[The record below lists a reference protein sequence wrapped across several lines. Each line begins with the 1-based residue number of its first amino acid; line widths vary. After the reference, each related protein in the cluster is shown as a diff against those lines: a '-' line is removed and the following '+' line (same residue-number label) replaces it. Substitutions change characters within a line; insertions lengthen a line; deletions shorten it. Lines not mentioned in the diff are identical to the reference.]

1 MIPDAAYI
9 KQLFIK
15 HANGTCTAAETAM
28 LVSYL
33 QQEGSEELLPLPDEI
48 AETMSGTLP
57 MSKVAA
63 ERVLHNILV
72 TGETPVVKREGN
84 TRLRWMGIATAAA
97 ALVAAVVWLYRPG
110 TQQPVL
116 SAYTTAKGEV
126 KHLLLPD
133 GSRITLNAN
142 TTLQY
147 DSAGWHA
154 NKREVWINGEAFF
167 NVAPD
172 AAGRFTVHAGN
183 ATQVEVLG
191 TRFNVIATSQQTQVV
206 LNSGKVKVNISR
218 DNNVQEELV
227 LVPGEM
233 VAYQPDNNK
242 LTRQLTDTLQLTS
255 WKDGLHSFRETSL
268 ADIAKMMT
276 RQFGVKVS
284 FASADLAS
292 LQFTGTTPA
301 GNLDVMLTILEKSL
315 DLKINKHDDQVVITK
330 AK

>member
-28 LVSYL
+28 LLSYL
-33 QQEGSEELLPLPDEI
+33 QQGGSEEMLPMPDEI
-48 AETMSGTLP
+48 EGGMPGTLS

-72 TGETPVVKREGN
+72 MGEMPVVKRASN
-84 TRLRWMGIATAAA
+84 TRLRWMGIAVAAA
-97 ALVAAVVWLYRPG
+97 ALVGAVIWLYRPG
-110 TQQPVL
+110 SKQPVL
-116 SAYTTAKGEV
+116 TAYTTAKGEV

-147 DSAGWHA
+147 DSAGWQT
-154 NKREVWINGEAFF
+154 NNREVWINGEAFF

-218 DNNVQEELV
+218 DNKVKEEMV

-233 VAYQPDNNK
+233 LAYQPDNNK
-242 LTRQLTDTLQLTS
+242 LTRQMTDTLQLTS
-255 WKDGLHSFRETSL
+255 WKDGLLSFRGTSL
-268 ADIAKMMT
+268 AEIAKMMT

-284 FASADLAS
+284 FASAQLAS